1 MKLRKHPVFLALC
14 CLAWLFFFDGTG
26 AAVGNTIT
34 LITKP
39 PLKQI
44 RPDTRPVL
52 FTLSATD
59 RQGKPVKSGYLKVTL
74 KSPARSKIFSTD
86 YPWVEG
92 TTLFILSAEIINGEF
107 SFYYLPPI
115 RGTYSLSVDFSEGGS
130 RTTGKNNFQ
139 LEIHENPDEMKR
151 LYLLLG
157 TLFLIGMLAGIFTQR
172 SKTALAY
179 AALLCL
185 TLNGTSHAHQKSHGK
200 LKHEAQK
207 NYRLSTPIYN
217 LSVTLAPNHGIV
229 GRTTQLTIK
238 LTDKGKNDLKVPAF
252 VELQIINAEDR
263 VDIFRAVLFTRT
275 GNLSPAIQF
284 SDGAEHWVHIRVF
297 KDNPAKKEM
306 KPVTSFSKKIQ
317 VETFQPPRKIVAR
330 TLGFFLMVMTMG
342 MFTGVHFEK
351 ILHRKEKP

>member
-1 MKLRKHPVFLALC
+1 MKLRKHPVFLAQC
-14 CLAWLFFFDGTG
+14 CLAWVFFFDGASAV
-26 AAVGNTIT
+26 AANTIT
-34 LITKP
+34 LITEP

-86 YPWVEG
+86 FPWVEG
-92 TTLFILSAEIINGEF
+92 TTLLNLSAEIINGKF

-115 RGTYSLSVDFSEGGS
+115 RGTYFLSVDFSEGGS
-130 RTTGKNNFQ
+130 QPIGKNNFQ
-139 LEIHENPDEMKR
+139 LKIHENPDEMKH

-157 TLFLIGMLAGIFTQR
+157 FLFIIGVLAGIFTQR
-172 SKTALAY
+172 SKTALTY
-179 AALLCL
+179 AALMCL
-185 TLNGTSHAHQKSHGK
+185 MLNGISHAHQKSHSK

-207 NYRLSTPIYN
+207 NYRLSTPVHN
-217 LSVTLAPNHGIV
+217 LFVALAPNHGIV

-238 LTDKGKNDLKVPAF
+238 LTDKGKNDLKEPAF

-275 GNLSPAIQF
+275 GNLSPAVQF
-284 SDGAEHWVHIRVF
+284 SDGAEHWIHIRAF
-297 KDNPAKKEM
+297 KGDPGKKEM

-317 VETFQPPRKIVAR
+317 VETFQPPRKIVAK
-330 TLGFFLMVMTMG
+330 TLGFFLMIMTMG